1 MPWLLNED
9 AAIKAKLQGLTVTD
23 VNAPTAGRPV
33 AVRFRLPETEL
44 ADLTFPSIIIEHA
57 GLYVDNERE
66 HRGTGVRLP
75 YAPEGFDL
83 WATPEDP
90 STSPYLLDQFPIP
103 YNIDYLVSLY
113 SRKIAHQMTLRAALA
128 SFDRIPG
135 RFGFLEIP
143 QDGTIR
149 RLDLLGGPD
158 LQAYHDGDNKR
169 IFRDAYRVR
178 VSSELLQSQV
188 YTVTKVL
195 QTVINIHDKDSQ
207 ALLETL
213 TDVYN

>member
-9 AAIKAKLQGLTVTD
+9 AAIKAKLQGLKVTD

-33 AVRFRLPETEL
+33 GVRFRLPETEL
-44 ADLTFPSIIIEHA
+44 ADLTFPNVIVEHA
-57 GLYVDNERE
+57 GLYLDNERE
-66 HRGTGVRLP
+66 HRGTNIRLP
-75 YAPEGFDL
+75 YAPEGYDL

-90 STSPYLLDQFPIP
+90 GTSPYLADFPLP
-103 YNIDYLVSLY
+103 YNVDYLVSVY
-113 SRKIAHQMTLRAALA
+113 SRKIQHQMVLRSALA
-128 SFDRIPG
+128 AFDRIPD

-149 RLDLLGGPD
+149 RLDRMGGPD
-158 LQAYHDGDNKR
+158 LQAYHDNDNKR
-169 IFRDAYRVR
+169 VFRDAYRLR

-188 YTVTKVL
+188 HTVSKVL
-195 QTVINIHDKDSQ
+195 STVINIHDKDSQ
-207 ALLETL
+207 TLLETL